1 MMTDEVR
8 LDKIKGF
15 KPTEATACCKFVNSL
30 SIFASRITE
39 RKRIKKNWQQNYA
52 GVRKP

>member
-8 LDKIKGF
+8 LDKEKDLSQQ
-15 KPTEATACCKFVNSL
+15 KLQLVVNFVDSL
-30 SIFASRITE
+30 SILASRITE